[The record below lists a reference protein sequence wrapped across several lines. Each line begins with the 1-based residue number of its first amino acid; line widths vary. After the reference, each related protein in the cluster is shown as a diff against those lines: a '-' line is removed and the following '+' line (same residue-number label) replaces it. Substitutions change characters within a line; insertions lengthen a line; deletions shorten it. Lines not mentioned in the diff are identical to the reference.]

1 MFTLKVLVLKKNASE
16 LLLNILSTFIFISVL
31 EIEGIKEM
39 HKKMFDVHTILY
51 LNVYSLYKSTPF
63 KV

>member
-1 MFTLKVLVLKKNASE
+1 MF
-16 LLLNILSTFIFISVL
+16 NILSTFIFMSVS

-39 HKKMFDVHTILY
+39 HEKMFEVHTILY
-51 LNVYSLYKSTPF
+51 LNVYSLYKSKPF